1 MAVAL
6 FALRGEGGRRM
17 AVKMLADQP
26 FQNANLTHIR
36 FIECK
41 ANATD
46 RPRGEGKTGAGGLMS

>member
-1 MAVAL
+1 
-6 FALRGEGGRRM
+6 M